1 MLEKKMDL
9 RNALDHIISVSELGR
24 GKASKVIQNVE
35 SNKEQY
41 IVVKNNKPQAIIMS
55 IEEYSDLQRLR
66 EEYELLKLA
75 TQRVAESNEADYS
88 TIDEVMKEFGID
100 EEELDNSLKKQV
112 LVE

>member
-55 IEEYSDLQRLR
+55 IEEYSDLQKLR

-75 TQRVAESNEADYS
+75 AQRVAENTDAEYKTLD
-88 TIDEVMKEFGID
+88 DVMKELNID
-100 EEELDNSLKKQV
+100 EKELED
-112 LVE
+112 VEDDVDIE